1 MAVLTEFQKETM
13 LTMKKTAKDQEN
25 EKSMK
30 SGSEDEVES
39 LYEDIE
45 FDDGSEIDY
54 GLDYTLS
61 QWKIKIQLVKSPLRL
76 NIKGH

>member
-1 MAVLTEFQKETM
+1 
-13 LTMKKTAKDQEN
+13 MKKTAKDQEN

-45 FDDGSEIDY
+45 FDDGSAVDY
-54 GLDYTLS
+54 DLDYTTQS
-61 QWKIKIQLVKSPLRL
+61 
-76 NIKGH
+76 

>member
-45 FDDGSEIDY
+45 FDDGSAVDY
-54 GLDYTLS
+54 DLDYTTQS
-61 QWKIKIQLVKSPLRL
+61 
-76 NIKGH
+76 